1 MADLDSILS
10 GESASAPEPA
20 RETAPSPQPETQSEQ
35 QPNAESDPSSHDDPQ
50 PDERGTV
57 PIAAL
62 QAERQ
67 KAKRYT
73 EQVAEFQQKLE
84 QQNAQWEQRFR
95 DLQGFMQQPRQAPQP
110 AETPRDPIDLLLE
123 KPLDFVQQ
131 NVAQALEPHLKQFTQ
146 ALDANSRYV
155 AIQAHTPEAVDAAVE
170 AFNEGAASRSV
181 SPEEYHAIR
190 NAPNRYVAAV
200 EWHKRTQALREIGND
215 PDGYR
220 AKLEA
225 EILAKHGL
233 SPEAQPPAG
242 TAAPAPVMPSNFAA
256 ARNVGNRSG
265 PAWSGPASLDDIFA
279 TRK

>member
-10 GESASAPEPA
+10 GESASAPAPE

-35 QPNAESDPSSHDDPQ
+35 PSAERDPSSNDDPQ

-62 QAERQ
+62 HAERQ

-73 EQVAEFQQKLE
+73 EQVAEFQQQIRE
-84 QQNAQWEQRFR
+84 QREQFEQRFAQ
-95 DLQGFMQQPRQAPQP
+95 LQSALQPRQAQP
-110 AETPRDPIDLLLE
+110 EQPPAPEIWDDPNA
-123 KPLDFVQQ
+123 FVQQ

-146 ALDANSRYV
+146 AIDANSRLL
-155 AIQAHTPEAVDAAVE
+155 AIQTHTPEAVEAAVK
-170 AFNEGAASRSV
+170 AFNEGAAARSMT
-181 SPEEYHAIR
+181 PDEFHAVR

-200 EWHKRTQALREIGND
+200 EWHKRTQALREIGSD

-233 SPEAQPPAG
+233 SADGRPAAGSPQPGHA
-242 TAAPAPVMPSNFAA
+242 MPSDFAA

-265 PAWSGPASLDDIFA
+265 PAWSGPQSLQDIFA
-279 TRK
+279 QRK

>member
-73 EQVAEFQQKLE
+73 EQVAEFQQQIRE
-84 QQNAQWEQRFR
+84 QREQFEQRFAQ
-95 DLQGFMQQPRQAPQP
+95 LQSALQPRQAQP
-110 AETPRDPIDLLLE
+110 EQPPAPEIWDDPNA
-123 KPLDFVQQ
+123 FVQQ

-146 ALDANSRYV
+146 ALDANSRLL
-155 AIQAHTPEAVDAAVE
+155 AIQTHTPETVEAAVK

-265 PAWSGPASLDDIFA
+265 PAWSGPATLDDIFA

>member
-10 GESASAPEPA
+10 GESASAPAPE
-20 RETAPSPQPETQSEQ
+20 REAAPSPQPETQSEQ
-35 QPNAESDPSSHDDPQ
+35 PIADRESSSNDDPQ

-73 EQVAEFQQKLE
+73 EQVAEFTTKLE

-170 AFNEGAASRSV
+170 AFNKGAASRSV

-200 EWHKRTQALREIGND
+200 EWHKRTEALREIGSD
-215 PDGYR
+215 PAGYR

-233 SPEAQPPAG
+233 SPEAQTPAG
-242 TAAPAPVMPSNFAA
+242 TQPAPVMPSNFAA

-265 PAWSGPASLDDIFA
+265 PAWSGPATLDDIFA